1 MNPIEWI
8 KGIWVAGYIS
18 DTTTHYLQL
27 YEANIEL
34 QPLIPLNYSTI
45 FCLQLQP
52 SEMQFGNFENLII
65 DRSNIKTSAWVDTA
79 YEDIFLST
87 LQNVNIYAITL

>member
-1 MNPIEWI
+1 M
-8 KGIWVAGYIS
+8 S
-18 DTTTHYLQL
+18 DSAAHYLQS

-52 SEMQFGNFENLII
+52 SEMSFGNFENLII
-65 DRSNIKTSAWVDTA
+65 DGSNIKTSAWVDIL
-79 YEDIFLST
+79 YEDEFLNN
-87 LQNVNIYAITL
+87 LQNVNIYVITI

>member
-1 MNPIEWI
+1 M
-8 KGIWVAGYIS
+8 WVAGYYMS
-18 DTTTHYLQL
+18 DSAAHYLQL

-52 SEMQFGNFENLII
+52 SEMKFGNFENLMI
-65 DRSNIKTSAWVDTA
+65 DGSNIKTSTWVDTM

-87 LQNVNIYAITL
+87 LQNVNIYAISI

>member
-1 MNPIEWI
+1 M
-8 KGIWVAGYIS
+8 WVAGYYS
-18 DTTTHYLQL
+18 DSAAHYLQS
-27 YEANIEL
+27 YEASIEL

-52 SEMQFGNFENLII
+52 SEMKFGNFENLII
-65 DRSNIKTSAWVDTA
+65 DGSNIKTSTWVDTM

-87 LQNVNIYAITL
+87 LQNVNIYAISI

>member
-1 MNPIEWI
+1 MEWI
-8 KGIWVAGYIS
+8 KGLVVAGYYMYDSSTI
-18 DTTTHYLQL
+18 HYLQF

-52 SEMQFGNFENLII
+52 SEMRFGNFENLII
-65 DRSNIKTSAWVDTA
+65 DGSNIKTSALVDIL
-79 YEDIFLST
+79 YENEFLNN
-87 LQNVNIYAITL
+87 LQNVNIYAITI